1 MTVPYNFTKN
11 LRPLFHVWSSLATED
26 ESTYHILVS
35 NASLFSTND
44 NPQYEQ
50 ENSLST
56 QHYTLALQHVS
67 SRLSN
72 PAASISDAVLST
84 VIAFACRDVST
95 SIIANSCSNSSV

>member
-1 MTVPYNFTKN
+1 MAVPYNFTKN

-35 NASLFSTND
+35 NAALFPPNE
-44 NPQYEQ
+44 NPQNEQ
-50 ENSLST
+50 ENALSI

-67 SRLSN
+67 SKLSN
-72 PAASISDAVLST
+72 PAGSINDAVLST

-95 SIIANSCSNSSV
+95 